1 MYNTPKIAQSCGD
14 PAGGSS
20 GRNRGQNEL
29 ARGSNT
35 PRARRPESLGKNPPN
50 VYQKVPLEGS
60 ETGMGID
67 RGNGRPARP
76 VRARTRRAPHRR
88 EETCRGCR
96 RTALGRKTTWELR
109 VGRARRA
116 GKKRPGAI
124 FSPWFFSACAGRGG
138 CGARAHLADDARCT
152 RGTWAT
158 WVLVSRGEIELGRPR
173 WRLSRRL
180 ARRVLIGN
188 TRDGGRRRSAETT
201 LGEKYAEFG
210 AANRSRAHT
219 DLHTGT
225 QPRSGSG
232 GVEKRGDK
240 RSGVKRVPKRLRRSV
255 I

>member
-1 MYNTPKIAQSCGD
+1 
-14 PAGGSS
+14 
-20 GRNRGQNEL
+20 
-29 ARGSNT
+29 
-35 PRARRPESLGKNPPN
+35 
-50 VYQKVPLEGS
+50 
-60 ETGMGID
+60 MGI
-67 RGNGRPARP
+67 AR
-76 VRARTRRAPHRR
+76 
-88 EETCRGCR
+88 
-96 RTALGRKTTWELR
+96 
-109 VGRARRA
+109 GRARRA
-116 GKKRPGAI
+116 GKKRPGTI

-138 CGARAHLADDARCT
+138 CGARAHLVRTARGV
-152 RGTWAT
+152 RA
-158 WVLVSRGEIELGRPR
+158 VSGRPGCSSRAGEIELGRPR
-173 WRLSRRL
+173 WRLSRRF